1 VTEVADYL
9 SQRVTACLH
18 AGIAQHRLCVDVGFG
33 FGKTLAHNLDLLRHL
48 ADICPEM
55 PMLAGLS
62 RKSMLGA
69 LCNEPEPSQRLGA
82 SVAAALIAVQNG
94 ANIVRVHDVA
104 ATRQALQVWAAL

>member
-1 VTEVADYL
+1 
-9 SQRVTACLH
+9 
-18 AGIAQHRLCVDVGFG
+18 
-33 FGKTLAHNLDLLRHL
+33 
-48 ADICPEM
+48 
-55 PMLAGLS
+55 
-62 RKSMLGA
+62 MLGA